1 MYAPAPRLRTKLMYS
16 APESFGMV
24 DQPIGQ
30 MERRNLAAVAN
41 LLTHVAA
48 QEDPSSL
55 KDRFVRV
62 PLQEYIKSEGPV
74 FRDWI
79 MDGGFP
85 FCFFYFDSFSPFL
98 PLAFVRNV
106 VTRYRWFGDLTDV
119 QWPMLNLSKAT
130 SRHMRCWSLRWRL
143 NPSPS
148 PGMRYTECS
157 VS

>member
-1 MYAPAPRLRTKLMYS
+1 MRLTPS

-30 MERRNLAAVAN
+30 VERRNLAAVAN

-62 PLQEYIKSEGPV
+62 PLQEYIKSEGPI

-79 MDGGFP
+79 MDGRSTS
-85 FCFFYFDSFSPFL
+85 Y
-98 PLAFVRNV
+98 
-106 VTRYRWFGDLTDV
+106 YRRDRAD
-119 QWPMLNLSKAT
+119 
-130 SRHMRCWSLRWRL
+130 R
-143 NPSPS
+143 
-148 PGMRYTECS
+148 
-157 VS
+157 